1 MHRMS
6 KEQVSIGELL
16 LSLDSSDLQ
25 EAEQGRAAIS
35 HQLSSEKGGAVLSS
49 LVDFYLNSSSC
60 ASALTLLSSIRE
72 PLHKALLDK
81 LNEAVS
87 RPASRLAAVTLLGH
101 VISGQ
106 PPWIHHVSR
115 SPLLTSLLRCLKS
128 DGDVMM
134 LVPGVLVIV
143 TLLPMIPQAAKQHI
157 YDFFDVFGRLASW
170 SLKNP
175 GRAPASHLVHLHA
188 GAYALFHRLYGMFPC
203 NFLSYLRLHYSM
215 KENLDTFHR
224 VVKPMLEHVRVHP
237 ELVSG
242 TQDSE
247 VDPSRWRGYEVHD
260 IIVECSRVSLDPLE
274 SSCDERTLAPPLPTH
289 LDQTCLV
296 GACGSED
303 AARTHTWSLSE
314 SVLHVDRPDVRL
326 DVTWSP
332 SSQCGLSTPPP
343 EKVAVSPDHPLN
355 RNNTLSGA
363 KCASPCT
370 GPATGDD
377 GSDSARRADVSQG
390 REQPIRMEDVGPA
403 LDHAVEA
410 GPACPAQPRP
420 SSSLPSLP
428 LTSTP
433 TRRQIPP
440 VSDLAPPPACPDSPG
455 SAPSYD
461 FLFELALPRAA
472 LLFVKNKAQEA
483 QRKMATQHREK
494 RDNDEEE
501 DLTAASPLDLLDC
514 LIAHGHDTHAASVSL
529 SRRSSGSGKLLD
541 CNPCAGGCAEDA
553 EVLRRGLQLAQAQ
566 LQYERFKRQQHAIR
580 NRRLLRRVVS
590 AAALEERTVATCAQL
605 ALQDEETRA
614 LTSSLEAEQRR
625 CARLR
630 LDAGKHGQ
638 QLEAHVQHLL
648 RQEQEHRAQC
658 LALQS
663 ELQECQV
670 KMRDLETQLQKARHR
685 ASEAERHLSRLSL
698 KLRSSDELRRQSF
711 LLNRQLI
718 VLTETN
724 KALTRR
730 LDALQPPPR
739 HRRTEASEPGG
750 GARREFGR
758 AKEAEQEHRQ
768 KLEAANHR
776 AAELDKQL
784 AHKET
789 LVELHKE
796 LLDDHKRRSRGE
808 LSACEAQCA
817 TLRKTVQSL
826 QSEMLH
832 LYSVVDAL
840 SRPTLEEPDLRTSS
854 SSVVSGACRLSTSP
868 LLFPA
873 GASSPSPLSPS
884 PNESPL
890 AIGSFLEQRAW
901 QLFRPANHSPEEEAA
916 AQPENKDDE
925 DDRDDGEDEK
935 LKEDEEVRT
944 GSPGRDADLL
954 AESPPVRAR
963 LSAPPSGPSPAI
975 VPRRRELSIMD
986 YDHVTAHM

>member
-314 SVLHVDRPDVRL
+314 SVLHVDRPDL

-355 RNNTLSGA
+355 RNNTLSGDTHTHTHIQHI
-363 KCASPCT
+363 CACLSTCLVCVQVQNVH
-370 GPATGDD
+370 
-377 GSDSARRADVSQG
+377 RRA
-390 REQPIRMEDVGPA
+390 R
-403 LDHAVEA
+403 
-410 GPACPAQPRP
+410 AQPQA
-420 SSSLPSLP
+420 
-428 LTSTP
+428 TTVQ
-433 TRRQIPP
+433 T
-440 VSDLAPPPACPDSPG
+440 APG
-455 SAPSYD
+455 VQT
-461 FLFELALPRAA
+461 FPRAESSPSGWRTWGQR
-472 LLFVKNKAQEA
+472 LTMPLKEA